1 MVLPDSHRVSRA
13 LCYSGYALTESWFRL
28 QVFHL
33 LWPGL
38 PALSPTVSL
47 LNARPTT
54 PFVLRQMVW
63 AGALSLAATDA
74 ITELF
79 SFPPGTKMVQ
89 FPGLARAFL

>member
-13 LCYSGYALTESWFRL
+13 LCYSGSALTGIGFRL

-33 LWPGL
+33 LWSGL
-38 PALSPTVSL
+38 PAPSPIAFQ

-54 PFVLRQMVW
+54 PKVFRPAVW
-63 AGALSLAATDA
+63 AVPLSLAATDG

-89 FPGLARAFL
+89 FPGFARAAL